1 MSTNAEAAYAH
12 PRLNVIVASTRP
24 GRKGPRIAEW
34 FTKLAQE
41 DGRFDIEVTDLAEVN
56 LPLLDEPAHAATRQY
71 THEHTRRWS
80 EIVGKSD
87 AFVLVMPEYNH
98 GYTAPLKNALDYLH
112 YEWHYKPIGFVS
124 YGGVSAG
131 LRAVQGIKPVISA
144 LKMVPLTAAVNIHIA
159 DTFDESGNF
168 HPAAGIDDAASL
180 MLDELARVAK
190 AFIPVRQELAA
201 A

>member
-1 MSTNAEAAYAH
+1 MSTNAEGMYAR

-24 GRKGPRIAEW
+24 GRKGPQIAEW
-34 FTKLAQE
+34 FTKLAQG
-41 DGRFDIEVTDLAEVN
+41 DGRFDTDVTDLAEVN
-56 LPLLDEPAHAATRQY
+56 LPMLDEPMHAATRTY
-71 THEHTRRWS
+71 AHEHTKRWS
-80 EIVGKSD
+80 EIVGNSD

-112 YEWHYKPIGFVS
+112 HEWHYKPLGFVS
-124 YGGVSAG
+124 YGGISAG

-144 LKMVPLTAAVNIHIA
+144 LKMVPVTAAVNIHIA
-159 DTFDESGNF
+159 DAFDGSGAF
-168 HPAAGIDDAASL
+168 IPPTGVEEAASL
-180 MLDELARVAK
+180 MLEELARVAK